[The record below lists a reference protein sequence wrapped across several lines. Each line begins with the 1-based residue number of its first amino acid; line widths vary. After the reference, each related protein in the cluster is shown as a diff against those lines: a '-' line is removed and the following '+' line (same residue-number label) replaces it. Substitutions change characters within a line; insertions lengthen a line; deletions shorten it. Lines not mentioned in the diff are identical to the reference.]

1 MPVVYP
7 QAHKFNLQRRECIM
21 RQLIS
26 KLWDSER
33 GEFTENFMTVQYF
46 ISLAVGIICVIAVV
60 IAR

>member
-1 MPVVYP
+1 
-7 QAHKFNLQRRECIM
+7 M

-46 ISLAVGIICVIAVV
+46 ISLAVGIICVFAVI

>member
-1 MPVVYP
+1 
-7 QAHKFNLQRRECIM
+7 M